1 MTYMKLSKNG
11 LQMIKNFEG
20 LILVASNKLDG
31 VWTVGYGCTVG
42 VKPYQRITE
51 KVAEEMLIRELEKH
65 ETYVNKYVNQLNLNQ
80 NQFDALVSFSYNCG
94 VGNLKKLVADKNGKA
109 TRDKKTIAKK
119 MILYNKCNGKVM
131 RGLVNRRKKEY
142 ELFCSKDLTTV
153 EKSNAIKKTP
163 NVNNN
168 MTLVEICKILYGK
181 SDFNFRKELYKNCTG
196 SELYIG
202 SLRQN
207 LKLKKYLLGMR

>member
-1 MTYMKLSKNG
+1 MKISKNG

-20 LILVASNKLDG
+20 LLLVASNKLEG

-51 KVAEEMLIRELEKH
+51 KQAEEMLIRELAKH
-65 ETYVNKYVNQLNLNQ
+65 ETYVNKYVKQLKLNQ

-94 VGNLKKLVADKNGKA
+94 FGNLKKLVADKNGKA
-109 TRDKKTIAKK
+109 TRDKRTIAKK
-119 MILYNKCNGKVM
+119 MLLYNKCNGKVM
-131 RGLVNRRKKEY
+131 RGLANRRKKEY
-142 ELFCSKDLTTV
+142 DLFCLGILSEV
-153 EKSNAIKKTP
+153 EKSYTTKKTTS
-163 NVNNN
+163 VNNN
-168 MTLVEICKILYGK
+168 MTLVEICKELYGK

-202 SLRQN
+202 SISQN
-207 LKLKKYLLGMR
+207 LKLKNYLLGRR

>member
-1 MTYMKLSKNG
+1 MKISKNG

-51 KVAEEMLIRELEKH
+51 KEAESMLLRELEKH
-65 ETYVNKYVNQLNLNQ
+65 ETYVNKYVSQLKLNQ

-94 VGNLKKLVADKNGKA
+94 YGNLKNLVADKNGKA
-109 TRDKKTIAKK
+109 TRDKKTIAEK
-119 MILYNKCNGKVM
+119 MLLYNKCNGKVM
-131 RGLVNRRKKEY
+131 RGLVNRRKKEH
-142 ELFCSKDLTTV
+142 ELFCSKDLHTV
-153 EKSNAIKKTP
+153 EKSSAIKKT

-168 MTLVEICKILYGK
+168 MTLVEICRSLYGK

-202 SLRQN
+202 SISQN
-207 LKLKKYLLGMR
+207 LKLKNYLLGKR

>member
-1 MTYMKLSKNG
+1 MTKVNISKNG

-51 KVAEEMLIRELEKH
+51 KEANEMLIRELTKH
-65 ETYVNKYVNQLNLNQ
+65 ETYVNKYVNQLKLNQ
-80 NQFDALVSFSYNCG
+80 DQFDALVSFSYNCG
-94 VGNLKKLVADKNGKA
+94 FGNLKKLVADKNGKA
-109 TRDKKTIAKK
+109 TRDKKTIAEK
-119 MILYNKCNGKVM
+119 MLFYNKCNGKVM

-142 ELFCSKDLTTV
+142 ELFCSKDLTAV
-153 EKSNAIKKTP
+153 EKNSAIKKT

-168 MTLVEICKILYGK
+168 MPLVEICKILYGK
-181 SDFNFRKELYKNCTG
+181 SDFKFRKELYKTCIG
-196 SELYIG
+196 SSPYIG
-202 SLRQN
+202 SIRQN
-207 LKLKKYLLGMR
+207 LKLKNYLLGRR

>member
-1 MTYMKLSKNG
+1 MKISKNG

-20 LILVASNKLDG
+20 LILVSSNKLDG

-51 KVAEEMLIRELEKH
+51 KEAEEMLIRELTKH
-65 ETYVNKYVNQLNLNQ
+65 ETYVNKYVNQLKLNQ

-94 VGNLKKLVADKNGKA
+94 IGNLKNLVADKNGKA
-109 TRDKKTIAKK
+109 TRDKKTIAEK
-119 MILYNKCNGKVM
+119 MLLYNKCNGKVM
-131 RGLVNRRKKEY
+131 RGLANRRKKEH
-142 ELFCSKDLTTV
+142 ELFCSEDLSTV
-153 EKSNAIKKTP
+153 EKSSAIKKTI
-163 NVNNN
+163 NAN

-181 SDFNFRKELYKNCTG
+181 SDFNFRKELYKNYTG

-202 SLRQN
+202 SISQN
-207 LKLKKYLLGMR
+207 LKLKNYLLGRR

>member
-1 MTYMKLSKNG
+1 MKISENG
-11 LQMIKNFEG
+11 LKMIKNFEG

-51 KVAEEMLIRELEKH
+51 KQAEEMLLRELTKH
-65 ETYVNKYVNQLNLNQ
+65 ETYVDKYVKQLKLNQ

-94 VGNLKKLVADKNGKA
+94 FGNLKKLVGDKNGKA
-109 TRDKKTIAKK
+109 TRDKKTISEK
-119 MILYNKCNGKVM
+119 MLLYNKCNGKVM
-131 RGLVNRRKKEY
+131 RGLANRRKKEY
-142 ELFCSKDLTTV
+142 ELFCSEDLSTI
-153 EKSNAIKKTP
+153 EKSNTIKKTP

-168 MTLVEICKILYGK
+168 MTLSEICKRLYGK
-181 SDFNFRKELYKNCTG
+181 SDFNFRKELYKNCIG

-202 SLRQN
+202 SISQN
-207 LKLKKYLLGMR
+207 LKLKNYLLGRR

>member
-1 MTYMKLSKNG
+1 MKISKNG

-20 LILVASNKLDG
+20 LILVASDKLDG

-42 VKPYQRITE
+42 VKPYQRVTE
-51 KVAEEMLIRELEKH
+51 KEAETMLLREIEKH
-65 ETYVNKYVNQLNLNQ
+65 EAYVNKYVNQLKLNQ

-94 VGNLKKLVADKNGKA
+94 IGNLKNLVADKNGKA
-109 TRDKKTIAKK
+109 TRDKKTIAEK
-119 MILYNKCNGKVM
+119 MLLYNKCNGKVM
-131 RGLVNRRKKEY
+131 RGLVNRRKKEH

-153 EKSNAIKKTP
+153 EKSNAIKKSP

-181 SDFNFRKELYKNCTG
+181 SDFNFRKELYENCIG
-196 SELYIG
+196 SSLYIG
-202 SLRQN
+202 SISQN
-207 LKLKKYLLGMR
+207 LKLKNYLLGKR

>member
-1 MTYMKLSKNG
+1 MKLSKNG

-20 LILVASNKLDG
+20 LILVASDKLDG

-42 VKPYQRITE
+42 VKPYQRVTE
-51 KVAEEMLIRELEKH
+51 KQAEKMLLKEVSKH
-65 ETYVNKYVNQLNLNQ
+65 ETYVNKYVNQLKLNQ

-94 VGNLKKLVADKNGKA
+94 IGNLKNLVADKNGKA
-109 TRDKKTIAKK
+109 TRDKKTISEK
-119 MILYNKCNGKVM
+119 MLLYNKCNGKVM
-131 RGLVNRRKKEY
+131 RGLVNRRKKEN
-142 ELFCSKDLTTV
+142 ELFCSKDLRTV
-153 EKSNAIKKTP
+153 EKSSAIKKTS

-181 SDFNFRKELYKNCTG
+181 TDFNFRKELYKNCTG

-202 SLRQN
+202 SISQN
-207 LKLKKYLLGMR
+207 LKLKKYLLGRR

>member
-1 MTYMKLSKNG
+1 MKISKNG

-31 VWTVGYGCTVG
+31 VWTVGYGCTIG
-42 VKPYQRITE
+42 VKPHQKITE
-51 KVAEEMLIRELEKH
+51 KQAEEMLLKEVSKH
-65 ETYVNKYVNQLNLNQ
+65 ETYVNKYVKQLKLNQ

-94 VGNLKKLVADKNGKA
+94 CGNLKNLVADKNGKA
-109 TRDKKTIAKK
+109 TRDIETIAKK
-119 MILYNKCNGKVM
+119 ILLYNKCNGKVM

-142 ELFCSKDLTTV
+142 ELFCSKDLPTV
-153 EKSNAIKKTP
+153 EKSSTIKKTT

-181 SDFNFRKELYKNCTG
+181 SDFNFRKELYENCIG
-196 SELYIG
+196 SSLYIG
-202 SLRQN
+202 SISQN
-207 LKLKKYLLGMR
+207 LKLKNYLLGRR

>member
-1 MTYMKLSKNG
+1 MKISKNG

-31 VWTVGYGCTVG
+31 VWTVGFGCTVG

-51 KVAEEMLIRELEKH
+51 KEAEEMLLRELMKH
-65 ETYVNKYVNQLNLNQ
+65 ETYVNKYVNQLKLNQ

-94 VGNLKKLVADKNGKA
+94 IGNLKNLVADKNGKA

-119 MILYNKCNGKVM
+119 MLLYNKCNGKVM

-142 ELFCSKDLTTV
+142 ELFCSKDLSTV
-153 EKSNAIKKTP
+153 EKSSTIKKPT
-163 NVNNN
+163 NVDNN

-181 SDFNFRKELYKNCTG
+181 SDFKFRKELYENCIG
-196 SELYIG
+196 SSLYIG
-202 SLRQN
+202 SISQN
-207 LKLKKYLLGMR
+207 LKLKNYLLGRR

>member
-1 MTYMKLSKNG
+1 MKISKNG

-42 VKPYQRITE
+42 VKPYQKITE
-51 KVAEEMLIRELEKH
+51 KQAEEMLLKEVSKH
-65 ETYVNKYVNQLNLNQ
+65 ETYVNKYVNQLKLNQ

-94 VGNLKKLVADKNGKA
+94 IGNLKNLVADKNGKA

-119 MILYNKCNGKVM
+119 ILLYNKCNGKVM
-131 RGLVNRRKKEY
+131 RGLVNRRKKEH
-142 ELFCSKDLTTV
+142 ELFCSEDLSTV
-153 EKSNAIKKTP
+153 EKSSTIKKTI
-163 NVNNN
+163 NAN

-181 SDFNFRKELYKNCTG
+181 SDFNFRKELYENCIG
-196 SELYIG
+196 SPLYIG
-202 SLRQN
+202 SINQN
-207 LKLKKYLLGMR
+207 LKLKNYLLGKR

>member
-1 MTYMKLSKNG
+1 MKISENG

-31 VWTVGYGCTVG
+31 VWTVGYGCTIG

-51 KVAEEMLIRELEKH
+51 KEANEMLLRELEKH
-65 ETYVNKYVNQLNLNQ
+65 ERYVNKYVNQLKLNQ

-94 VGNLKKLVADKNGKA
+94 LGNLKNLVADKNGKA
-109 TRDKKTIAKK
+109 TRDKKTIAEK
-119 MILYNKCNGKVM
+119 MLLYNKCNGKVM
-131 RGLVNRRKKEY
+131 RGLANRRKKEHD
-142 ELFCSKDLTTV
+142 LFCTKDLPTV
-153 EKSNAIKKTP
+153 EKSSTIKKTP

-181 SDFNFRKELYKNCTG
+181 SDFNFRKELYKNYTG
-196 SELYIG
+196 SEFYIG
-202 SLRQN
+202 SISQN
-207 LKLKKYLLGMR
+207 LKLKKYLLGKK

>member
-1 MTYMKLSKNG
+1 MKISENG

-31 VWTVGYGCTVG
+31 VWTVGYGCTIG
-42 VKPYQRITE
+42 VKPYQKITE
-51 KVAEEMLIRELEKH
+51 KQAEEMLLKEVSKH
-65 ETYVNKYVNQLNLNQ
+65 ERYVNKYVNQLKLNQ

-94 VGNLKKLVADKNGKA
+94 IGNLKNLVADKNGKA

-119 MILYNKCNGKVM
+119 MLLYNKCNGKVM
-131 RGLVNRRKKEY
+131 RGLANRRKKEH
-142 ELFCSKDLTTV
+142 ELFCSEDLSTV
-153 EKSNAIKKTP
+153 KKSSAINA
-163 NVNNN
+163 N

-202 SLRQN
+202 SISQN
-207 LKLKKYLLGMR
+207 LKLKNYLLGRK